1 MEPLFML
8 KYIVAFLSFL
18 ILLYSLSLLLYLG
31 VNIRTFKNK
40 DFIAIILLL
49 IGLLAIGQIEK
60 ITNVLY
66 IDLANVLLMGIILHM
81 FSIISLFLIYF
92 YVKKSKDMLG
102 KMLLIEPV
110 DEEIERRDKRDFE
123 LEHGKIHI
131 VLEKHPKKAYD
142 MFVDQIRFGKK
153 GAVITIEPKDNI
165 REKYGLKKTPI
176 IEIGADFTRYIRIDH
191 IQHKLVE
198 FIKKTRSDG
207 VIIIDCIERL
217 ITNTSFSE
225 VYHMM
230 QVLRDYTSKNNS
242 ILILSLN
249 KDTLEK
255 REIALLEREADI
267 IKGN

>member
-31 VNIRTFKNK
+31 VNIKTFKNK

-66 IDLANVLLMGIILHM
+66 INLANVLLMGIILHM

-110 DEEIERRDKRDFE
+110 DEDIERKDKRDFE

-131 VLEKHPKKAYD
+131 VIEKQPKKAYD
-142 MFVDQIRFGKK
+142 MFVDQ
-153 GAVITIEPKDNI
+153 V
-165 REKYGLKKTPI
+165 
-176 IEIGADFTRYIRIDH
+176 
-191 IQHKLVE
+191 
-198 FIKKTRSDG
+198 
-207 VIIIDCIERL
+207 
-217 ITNTSFSE
+217 
-225 VYHMM
+225 
-230 QVLRDYTSKNNS
+230 
-242 ILILSLN
+242 
-249 KDTLEK
+249 
-255 REIALLEREADI
+255 
-267 IKGN
+267 